1 MPFSH
6 FDCRRAG
13 NRGRSADAPSDQEN
27 LSLLAP
33 DALKA
38 RGFVHLPQ
46 SLPEALDRFAANPK
60 TAEWFSS
67 EFAYVYRKHK
77 QGEIAF
83 LNGRDQAEIC
93 ETYEEVY

>member
-1 MPFSH
+1 MQGIEDDLPTPQATEE
-6 FDCRRAG
+6 D
-13 NRGRSADAPSDQEN
+13 

-33 DALKA
+33 DMLEA
-38 RGFVHLPQ
+38 RGYVRLPQ

-67 EFAYVYRKHK
+67 EFADVYVKHK

-83 LNGRDQAEIC
+83 LNGRDQAESC
-93 ETYEEVY
+93 KAYEEVY